1 MSRSNKL
8 IARPKTVTMP
18 GKTLPVVLVLLLLSG
33 CAVKPEP
40 LTMKE
45 RNIQVFKDIA
55 AQFARQTPPD
65 TPITID
71 EAMARALKFNLEHR
85 VKTMNQIIA
94 KGMTSVA
101 SYKMLPGLAADAGYA
116 DQDRPTS
123 DTGQLR
129 TSTGSLEIS
138 WNVLDLGIS
147 YISAQQQADRVL
159 IASELQRKAAHN
171 LLNEVRSTFWR
182 AIAAERLT
190 KAIMPLKIK
199 LNDALESSRQAEKEQ
214 LEPPADALNYQVSLL
229 ETLQK
234 LQRLQKQIS
243 GARSKLAELM
253 GLDPGKPFEL
263 VEQKETDPIDLTNLP
278 AIEALEGYAL
288 MHRPEL
294 WEKDYKLRIKANETR
309 KTILRLFP
317 GLDFSQSREYDNT
330 ESYPNRTWS
339 EFGVNITWNML
350 NLLSAPKEIALAR
363 DRERMEDLSRMA
375 LNMSVVVQVHIAMRN
390 LVEARAAY
398 DVSSQLSVAK
408 EKLYTHAK
416 AEQEAETANELDLIS
431 RESERILYLSHR
443 DLAFAKLQ
451 NAAGAFLVSLGW
463 DIIPNE
469 MEKLP
474 FDLLTTRIKENNLL
488 VASGK
493 IPGLSNI
500 VSYSEPASD
509 NKQNNPTVTED
520 SELESPEW
528 IINDGVVKL
537 KEKNFKTPLNAKK
550 IEQLETLKPLKVLAP
565 KPTSKPLAII
575 KDYQIKKALITA
587 KKIDDTQ
594 GATKLTFIVDGDL
607 NYDDFYLESPS
618 RFVIDLYNA
627 KINGIDNI
635 KGFTNNMVAKI
646 RIAHHSLNSDRVVI
660 ELKKDSSMEAALL
673 SDESGSLLQVSITA
687 KTMEQ
692 AKAELTTKRETPPNK
707 PNLL

>member
-1 MSRSNKL
+1 M
-8 IARPKTVTMP
+8 ARLNQSIGRLKTVTLP
-18 GKTLPVVLVLLLLSG
+18 KSPLPVALILLLLGG

-40 LTMKE
+40 MTMQE
-45 RNIQVFKDIA
+45 RNRQVFKDMA
-55 AQFARQTPPD
+55 AQFSRKTPPD

-71 EAMARALKFNLEHR
+71 DAMARALQFNLKHR

-94 KGMTSVA
+94 KGMSNVA
-101 SYKMLPGLAADAGYA
+101 SYKMLPDLAADAGYA

-171 LLNEVRSTFWR
+171 LMSEVRSTFWR

-190 KAIMPLKIK
+190 EAIIPLKIK
-199 LNDALESSRQAEKEQ
+199 LKDALTSSRQAEKEQ

-253 GLDPGKPFEL
+253 GLDPGKPFVL
-263 VEQKETDPIDLTNLP
+263 VEQNAVDPIDLTQLP
-278 AIEALEGYAL
+278 AIEELEGFAL
-288 MHRPEL
+288 LHRPEL

-330 ESYPNRTWS
+330 ESYPHRTWS

-350 NLLSAPKEIALAR
+350 NLLSAPKNIALAR

-398 DVSSQLSVAK
+398 DVSSQLSTAK
-408 EKLYTHAK
+408 EKLYTHAQ

-431 RESERILYLSHR
+431 RERERADTI
-443 DLAFAKLQ
+443 
-451 NAAGAFLVSLGW
+451 SL
-463 DIIPNE
+463 
-469 MEKLP
+469 
-474 FDLLTTRIKENNLL
+474 
-488 VASGK
+488 
-493 IPGLSNI
+493 
-500 VSYSEPASD
+500 
-509 NKQNNPTVTED
+509 
-520 SELESPEW
+520 
-528 IINDGVVKL
+528 
-537 KEKNFKTPLNAKK
+537 
-550 IEQLETLKPLKVLAP
+550 
-565 KPTSKPLAII
+565 
-575 KDYQIKKALITA
+575 
-587 KKIDDTQ
+587 
-594 GATKLTFIVDGDL
+594 
-607 NYDDFYLESPS
+607 PS
-618 RFVIDLYNA
+618 
-627 KINGIDNI
+627 
-635 KGFTNNMVAKI
+635 
-646 RIAHHSLNSDRVVI
+646 
-660 ELKKDSSMEAALL
+660 
-673 SDESGSLLQVSITA
+673 
-687 KTMEQ
+687 
-692 AKAELTTKRETPPNK
+692 
-707 PNLL
+707 